1 MRLPKNYRE
10 IFFRYCMPG
19 LILVLLG
26 VLMNRADLPHLG
38 IALMSLGLVHY
49 GRMKGHRRAWTV
61 LWMTL
66 AVVYLALGI
75 AEFVQLAKR
84 SL

>member
-1 MRLPKNYRE
+1 MPKSYRE
-10 IFFRYCMPG
+10 VFFLYCVPG
-19 LILVLLG
+19 LILVMLG

-49 GRMKGHRRAWTV
+49 GRTKGHRRAWTV
-61 LWMTL
+61 LWMVL
-66 AVVYLALGI
+66 CVIYLILGI
-75 AEFVQLAKR
+75 AELIQLARR